1 MAFLSDF
8 CRSVKMPQSYL
19 RNSFFLTLIGT
30 GFVQVVFSI
39 KIVKMIVVNGVVV
52 DDDVLRAKFRCDVER
67 CKGACCVVGDL
78 GAPVTSD
85 EVEIIESLL
94 DKIKPFLPEAN
105 QKTIEAKGIY
115 EAHHGSLF
123 LTTVDG
129 RECVFATIDEKG
141 IATCNLEKL
150 YLNGESKFQ
159 KPLSCHLFPIRVR
172 QRFGMEALVYMQ
184 IEECEAG
191 RACGANENI
200 TLYEFLAPA
209 LERKYGTN
217 WAKAFLKT
225 AEKINADEQ

>member
-78 GAPVTSD
+78 GAPVTSE
-85 EVEIIESLL
+85 EVDIIESLL

>member
-78 GAPVTSD
+78 GAPVTSE
-85 EVEIIESLL
+85 EVDIIESLL
-94 DKIKPFLPEAN
+94 DKIKPFLPKAN

>member
-67 CKGACCVVGDL
+67 CKGACCVVGEL

-123 LTTVDG
+123 LTTVEG

>member
-123 LTTVDG
+123 LTTVEG

>member
-1 MAFLSDF
+1 
-8 CRSVKMPQSYL
+8 
-19 RNSFFLTLIGT
+19 LIGT

-123 LTTVDG
+123 LTTVEG